1 MVDTLLLFSDIVY
14 GLLLGCIF
22 SVMAL
27 GLNLIWGVI
36 KIVNIAHGEF
46 IMLGAYSAYFL
57 NLFFNI
63 NPIISALL
71 NTIFGLGLGLIFYF
85 ALIHKELRN
94 KETITLQDEMV
105 TLVATFGLSLFL
117 STLALLLF
125 SGNSVGINW
134 SIGSIYVGF
143 LYIPLGALYVAIT
156 SLFIIYFVH
165 IFLTKTYLGNAIRA
179 YSQDIIATQL
189 IGANPTKI
197 AAIATSI
204 GIALTMLSGSLLT
217 VWIPVGIN
225 PYMGSLY
232 APISFVI
239 VVMGGKGKM
248 WGSLVGGLIM
258 GVIIDTAQIFIP
270 PTLAYAIAFLIL
282 IPILLISK
290 EGILK

>member
-1 MVDTLLLFSDIVY
+1 
-14 GLLLGCIF
+14 
-22 SVMAL
+22 
-27 GLNLIWGVI
+27 
-36 KIVNIAHGEF
+36 
-46 IMLGAYSAYFL
+46 MLGAYSAYFL
-57 NLFFNI
+57 NLLFNI
-63 NPIISALL
+63 NPLISALL
-71 NTIFGLGLGLIFYF
+71 NTIFGFGLGLIFYF
-85 ALIHKELRN
+85 ALIHKELKD

-143 LYIPLGALYVAIT
+143 LNIPLGALYVAVT
-156 SLFIIYFVH
+156 SLVIIYFVH
-165 IFLTKTYLGNAIRA
+165 NFLTKTYLGNAIRA

-248 WGSLVGGLIM
+248 WGSLIGGLIM

-270 PTLAYAIAFLIL
+270 HRWRMRLHF
-282 IPILLISK
+282 
-290 EGILK
+290 

>member
-1 MVDTLLLFSDIVY
+1 LVDITLLFSDIVY
-14 GLLLGCIF
+14 GLLLGSVF

-57 NLFFNI
+57 NLLFNI
-63 NPIISALL
+63 NPLISALL
-71 NTIFGLGLGLIFYF
+71 NTIFGFGLGLIFYF
-85 ALIHKELRN
+85 ALIHKELKD

-143 LYIPLGALYVAIT
+143 LNIPLGALYVAIT
-156 SLFIIYFVH
+156 SLVIIYVVH
-165 IFLTKTYLGNAIRA
+165 NFLTKTYLGNAIRA

-258 GVIIDTAQIFIP
+258 GVIIDTAQTFIP

>member
-1 MVDTLLLFSDIVY
+1 LVDITLLFSDIVY
-14 GLLLGCIF
+14 GLLLGCVF

-57 NLFFNI
+57 NLLFNI
-63 NPIISALL
+63 NPLISALL
-71 NTIFGLGLGLIFYF
+71 NTIFGFGLGLIFYF
-85 ALIHKELRN
+85 ALIHKELKD

-143 LYIPLGALYVAIT
+143 LNIPLGALYVAVT
-156 SLFIIYFVH
+156 SLVIIYFVH
-165 IFLTKTYLGNAIRA
+165 NFLTKTYLGNAIRA

-239 VVMGGKGKM
+239 IVMGGKGKM
-248 WGSLVGGLIM
+248 WGSLIGGLIM

-270 PTLAYAIAFLIL
+270 PSLAYAIAFLIL